1 MPEWYISG
9 GFALGAILLLM
20 FLSMPVAF
28 AFLAVSFAGMYWLAG
43 TAGLSQVVAN
53 ASVAVTHFVFL
64 PIPLFLLMGEL
75 FFNAGVAQKVFDA
88 VDMLIGRMRGRLSY
102 VTVFG
107 GTTFAALT
115 GTSMG
120 NTAMLGSLL
129 VPEDSR
135 RFPAKHWNARGISW
149 VPVNYRLTPDHAL
162 ADCVEDARA
171 AVAWLA
177 ANADAI
183 GIDPSNLHLAG
194 NSAGGHLAA
203 MVAAADW
210 ADGSRPQG
218 IRSLCAI
225 SGLFDLH
232 PLLSATANNW
242 LGLDDA
248 SARTLSPQQHL
259 PPSGIPVLVG
269 CGGAETTAFKDQ
281 SRNYAQLCRQA
292 GNPLDL
298 FESPD
303 ADHFRIIGEFGVP
316 GSPLFD
322 RLQRQIEKV

>member
-1 MPEWYISG
+1 MTDSGYDLDAAAAAPLQATYEPGSAEAAKLPNARLDLAYGSHARQRLDVFSAGPEAPTIVFFHG
-9 GFALGAILLLM
+9 GYWK
-20 FLSMPVAF
+20 
-28 AFLAVSFAGMYWLAG
+28 AG
-43 TAGLSQVVAN
+43 S
-53 ASVAVTHFVFL
+53 
-64 PIPLFLLMGEL
+64 
-75 FFNAGVAQKVFDA
+75 K
-88 VDMLIGRMRGRLSY
+88 
-102 VTVFG
+102 
-107 GTTFAALT
+107 
-115 GTSMG
+115 
-120 NTAMLGSLL
+120 
-129 VPEDSR
+129 DSR

-183 GIDPSNLHLAG
+183 GINPSNLHLAG

-210 ADGSRPQG
+210 ADVQRPQG

-232 PLLSATANNW
+232 PLLSATANSW
-242 LGLDDA
+242 LGLDEA
-248 SARTLSPQQHL
+248 SALMLSPQQHL
-259 PPSGIPVLVG
+259 PPSDIPVLVG

-303 ADHFRIIGEFGVP
+303 ADHFRIIGEFGIP

-322 RLQRQIEKV
+322 RLKSQIEKA